1 MRDEA
6 YFSKTAPRT
15 ILVYVVVYFLG
26 KSHAHFLYVPLSMIL
41 ICIRAEEHSLREKQ
55 CNIVLKKS
63 HVVSVSLKSVD
74 HYKKMNASVVVL
86 ALTAL

>member
-1 MRDEA
+1 
-6 YFSKTAPRT
+6 
-15 ILVYVVVYFLG
+15 
-26 KSHAHFLYVPLSMIL
+26 MIL